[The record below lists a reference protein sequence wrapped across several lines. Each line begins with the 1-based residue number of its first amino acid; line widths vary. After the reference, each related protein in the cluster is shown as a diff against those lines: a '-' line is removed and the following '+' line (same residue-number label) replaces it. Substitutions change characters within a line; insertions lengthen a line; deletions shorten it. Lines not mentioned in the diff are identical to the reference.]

1 MIALNFVAEILTQGV
16 CKKRKLA
23 RWRMKMSVYI
33 LSSNSSTQS
42 HARGWQ
48 RRDSE
53 KSVEVRN
60 TNVIK
65 GDRKKQ

>member
-1 MIALNFVAEILTQGV
+1 MIALDFVAEILTQGV

-33 LSSNSSTQS
+33 MSSNSSTQS

-53 KSVEVRN
+53 KSV
-60 TNVIK
+60 K
-65 GDRKKQ
+65 